1 VEQGPGAEEKDGEEG
16 TPSASLIHR
25 ILSFQVHALR
35 PILKALILNRSAQ
48 KANPRSQLTMF
59 TAEDFHIESFQDFL
73 DVAPIFI
80 FMGLVSPFLIVA
92 YTVGFISD
100 KVGWLD

>member
-1 VEQGPGAEEKDGEEG
+1 
-16 TPSASLIHR
+16 
-25 ILSFQVHALR
+25 
-35 PILKALILNRSAQ
+35 
-48 KANPRSQLTMF
+48 MF

-73 DVAPIFI
+73 DILPVFIFI
-80 FMGLVSPFLIVA
+80 GLVSPFLIVA

>member
-1 VEQGPGAEEKDGEEG
+1 
-16 TPSASLIHR
+16 
-25 ILSFQVHALR
+25 
-35 PILKALILNRSAQ
+35 
-48 KANPRSQLTMF
+48 MF
-59 TAEDFHIESFQDFL
+59 TAEDFHIESFSDFL
-73 DVAPIFI
+73 EFAPIFI